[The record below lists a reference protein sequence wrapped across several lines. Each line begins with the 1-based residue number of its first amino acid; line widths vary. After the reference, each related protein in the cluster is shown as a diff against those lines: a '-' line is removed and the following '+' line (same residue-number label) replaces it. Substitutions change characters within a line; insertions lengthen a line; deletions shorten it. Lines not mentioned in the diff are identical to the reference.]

1 MIDDHQLAQSITA
14 VEAVRVLCVGDVML
28 DRFVYG
34 VVERVSP
41 EAPVPVLRVTHEK
54 AMLGGA
60 GNVVRNLVALRA
72 ECCFV
77 SLLGRD
83 GAGRD
88 VTRLLGQETTVESH
102 VQTVTDRPTTIK
114 TRFVAGTQQILRSDE
129 ETADEIAAGDETK
142 IVERA
147 TADLGQAKALV
158 LSDYGKGVLTPRV
171 TQQLIVRARAAEVP
185 IIVDPKGGDY
195 SGYRGASVVTPN
207 RRELAEASGMPVTTL
222 AEVEAAARALAD
234 GCGLEH
240 VLVTLSQDGMMLVPA
255 GGAPIDTVSASARAV
270 FDVSGAGDTVVA
282 TLAAG
287 LAGGLAM
294 SWAIRLAN
302 AAAGVVVAKTGTS
315 VASPAEITAALNAAR
330 ARGHSGKIL
339 SRADLPA
346 RLAEW
351 REQGHEISFTNG
363 CFDLLH
369 PGHVSLLRQARA
381 AADRLIVGL
390 NSDASVGRLK
400 GPTRPIQDSDT
411 RATVLAAL
419 ASVDAV
425 VVFDEDTPAELIAAI
440 APDALVKGAD
450 YAVDEV
456 VGADIV
462 TAAGGRVVLA
472 TLEAGFST
480 TNTVAKINGDPAS
493 DSAV

>member
-1 MIDDHQLAQSITA
+1 MIDDHQLAQSISA
-14 VEAVRVLCVGDVML
+14 LEAVRVLCVGDVML

-114 TRFVAGTQQILRSDE
+114 TRFIAGTQQILRSDE

-147 TADLGQAKALV
+147 TAALGQATALV

-171 TQQLIVRARAAEVP
+171 TQQLIARARAAEVP
-185 IIVDPKGGDY
+185 SIVDPKGGDY
-195 SGYRGASVVTPN
+195 SAYRGASVVTPN

-222 AEVEAAARALAD
+222 A
-234 GCGLEH
+234 
-240 VLVTLSQDGMMLVPA
+240 
-255 GGAPIDTVSASARAV
+255 GGV
-270 FDVSGAGDTVVA
+270 
-282 TLAAG
+282 
-287 LAGGLAM
+287 AM
-294 SWAIRLAN
+294 SWASRLAN

-330 ARGHSGKIL
+330 ARSHSGKIL
-339 SRADLPA
+339 SRANLPA

-400 GPTRPIQDSDT
+400 GPTRPIQDADT

-480 TNTVAKINGDPAS
+480 TNTVAKINGDPAP